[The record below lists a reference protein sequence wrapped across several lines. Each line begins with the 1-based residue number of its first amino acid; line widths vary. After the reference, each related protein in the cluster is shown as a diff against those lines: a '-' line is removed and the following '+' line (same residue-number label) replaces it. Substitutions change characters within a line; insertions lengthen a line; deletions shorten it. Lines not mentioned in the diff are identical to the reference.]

1 MLHEQKEQFQSKR
14 GGQDEQVVMDESG
27 GWEGRKW
34 KQNKSRES
42 ERDNKKRRQS
52 LGAAHA
58 RAPEESPNQN
68 KGCLNYEPDLGK
80 TTRQTRE
87 GMVQIKGKEQL
98 RN

>member
-42 ERDNKKRRQS
+42 ERDNKKS
-52 LGAAHA
+52 LGAARA

-80 TTRQTRE
+80 TARQTRE
-87 GMVQIKGKEQL
+87 GMVQIKEKEQL